1 MIVSPILIYNN
12 RAMLERSALP
22 VLSLSTFLIACL
34 FLVTTPVA
42 ATASRSG
49 DWPVDV
55 QHSMGMATITEQ
67 PSRVV
72 SLYQGSSDTLAAL
85 GIEPVGMVESWT
97 QQPVYDYLGE
107 RLGAPR
113 MLGMETQPDL
123 EGIAWLE
130 PDLIVGVRYRH
141 HGVYPLLSQIAPTV
155 IAREVY
161 DFRSLLTMLA
171 HATGRQDKG
180 RALLGQWDARV
191 KDFRA
196 RIREKLGDQ
205 WPMEVAILSFRGDHA
220 RIYYQGFAKQ
230 VLQDLGF
237 RAPADHRKDS
247 WGIKLTSQESIP
259 AMDADAIFIFMLD
272 DPAVQRTFEDWT
284 SHPLW
289 QTLSAVRRDQVFQV
303 DPVTWNMGA
312 GIIAAHR
319 LLDDLYDHYG
329 LEDGVSEGCIL
340 C

>member
-1 MIVSPILIYNN
+1 M
-12 RAMLERSALP
+12 
-22 VLSLSTFLIACL
+22 
-34 FLVTTPVA
+34 
-42 ATASRSG
+42 
-49 DWPVDV
+49 DV
-55 QHSMGMATITEQ
+55 PHSMGTATLPEP

-97 QQPVYDYLGE
+97 QRPIYDYLGD
-107 RLGAPR
+107 RLGEPR

-141 HGVYPLLSQIAPTV
+141 YEVYPLLNQIAPTL
-155 IAREVY
+155 IARDVY

-171 HATGRQDKG
+171 KATGRDDRGQ
-180 RALLGQWDARV
+180 ALQEQWEARV
-191 KDFRA
+191 ADFQY
-196 RIREKLGDQ
+196 RIREKLGDN

-230 VLQDLGF
+230 VLSDLGF
-237 RAPADHRKDS
+237 EAPPAHRKES

-272 DPAVQRTFEDWT
+272 DPAVQRTYDDWT
-284 SHPLW
+284 AHPLW
-289 QTLSAVRRDQVFQV
+289 QNLSAVRRDQVFLV
-303 DPVTWNMGA
+303 DPITWNMGA

-319 LLDDLYDHYG
+319 LLDDLYEHYE
-329 LEDGVSEGCIL
+329 LEDGVSRGCIL